1 MLELRIVEEVEYI
14 AIAAA
19 VLVAAAAVVV
29 VALVSVVVV
38 AAVAGTAVVVAGGAV
53 AVVDE
58 LAAGDRWRFAVVA
71 VGFLKSN
78 HSTH

>member
-1 MLELRIVEEVEYI
+1 MLALRIVEGVEYI

-19 VLVAAAAVVV
+19 VIVVAAAVVV
-29 VALVSVVVV
+29 AALVSVV

-53 AVVDE
+53 AAVDE
-58 LAAGDRWRFAVVA
+58 LAAGDRWHFAVV

-78 HSTH
+78 RSTH

>member
-19 VLVAAAAVVV
+19 VLVAAAAAVVV

-38 AAVAGTAVVVAGGAV
+38 VAGTAVVVAGGAV